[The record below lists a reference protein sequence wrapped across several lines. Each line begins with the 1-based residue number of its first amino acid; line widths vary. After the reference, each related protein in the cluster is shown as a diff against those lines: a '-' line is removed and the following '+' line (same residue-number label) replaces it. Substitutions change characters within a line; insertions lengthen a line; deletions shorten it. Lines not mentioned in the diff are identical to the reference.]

1 VLIMNFYEKLPN
13 NLLIDFYNEIN
24 KNIEKGILTK
34 SMYYELGLI
43 ISVMDRK
50 GIQLDKPF
58 DFEQVV
64 DKKVMKNISA

>member
-1 VLIMNFYEKLPN
+1 MNLYEKLPN

-24 KNIEKGILTK
+24 KNIKKGILTK

-43 ISVMDRK
+43 IAVMDRK
-50 GIQLDKPF
+50 GIQLDKPL

-64 DKKVMKNISA
+64 DQKVMKKLSM

>member
-1 VLIMNFYEKLPN
+1 MNLYEKLPT

-24 KNIEKGILTK
+24 KNIKKGILTK

-43 ISVMDRK
+43 IAVMDRK
-50 GIQLDKPF
+50 GIQLDKPL

-64 DKKVMKNISA
+64 DKQIMKKLSM

>member
-1 VLIMNFYEKLPN
+1 MNFYEKLPN

>member
-1 VLIMNFYEKLPN
+1 MNFYEKLPN
-13 NLLIDFYNEIN
+13 NLLIDFYHEIN
-24 KNIEKGILTK
+24 KNIENGILTK